1 MEMKLFMGTVCAA
14 LLLSG
19 SVVGGEEMPRPER
32 ILSGYSGFFLGQH
45 KAAEMEKLY
54 FTKMKEAGFTSVE
67 LKIQQNQTRRMDVMK
82 YEADIAELA
91 HRAAANGLWFQIY
104 LYPEH
109 YSGNRIPDWPEHRKL
124 PSFVDE
130 NGTAHSNTF
139 SLIDYEVWKETFR
152 HAFAFA
158 ELSRKYPIGA
168 LKFDIETISNTG
180 ISYDDRAW
188 RLFAASHP
196 DFPAETPAAERV
208 PLLKKKDAMKVY
220 SGWFMGEFDKVVRR
234 LETELHAINPQ
245 LSLGVMPATH
255 GWMSDAF
262 IRLLGTAGAP
272 AVIDDWSMYNGEG
285 FNSQVI
291 AARDAVKRK
300 NPHNLYVPWFRI
312 NSYSTAQLASN
323 VYHAAVRTDGYSNWT
338 MAMIAGLSLPS
349 SYALPAGETAEKY
362 FAAYRTANQA
372 VAMDIRE
379 KTLGQATRIPFVA
392 VKALVPPLNYSRLT
406 IPELVPSGNGDLGSG
421 QQEFV
426 LRDQRTLLIYA
437 EAGREIK
444 IKLRHLAGQNRPL
457 ALQYAVLD
465 REKKV
470 LRNEAISPSGE
481 ETFTVRAPYTGMYAL
496 VVTGGNDGQAWYSV
510 QVFNPYFAFDARG
523 GVYFFSAPVRFYTT
537 ARVMTVDSSERQAF
551 SLSLNA
557 GKPQVYAGKQSY
569 RIDSLSGM
577 TQVDFAKPNPPLS
590 GYYTQDFII
599 RLPGERM
606 PLLFASPER
615 VLKPA
620 E

>member
-1 MEMKLFMGTVCAA
+1 MNMKFFTGTVCAA

-19 SVVGGEEMPRPER
+19 AVSGDEKVPRPER
-32 ILSGYSGFFLGQH
+32 ILSGYSGFFLGVH
-45 KAAEMEKLY
+45 KGAEMEKIY
-54 FTKMKEAGFTSVE
+54 FKKMKETGFTSVE

-82 YEADIAELA
+82 YEADIADLA
-91 HRAAANGLWFQIY
+91 RRAADNGLWFQIY

-109 YSGNRIPDWPEHRKL
+109 YSGNRIPDWQEHQKL
-124 PSFVDE
+124 PAFVDE
-130 NGTAHSNTF
+130 NGKEHSNTF
-139 SLIDYEVWKETFR
+139 SLIDYEVWKENFR

-158 ELSRKYPIGA
+158 ELSRKYPVGA
-168 LKFDIETISNTG
+168 LKLDIETISNTG

-196 DFPAETPAAERV
+196 EFPAEAPAAERV
-208 PLLKKKDAMKVY
+208 PLLKKKNAMQVY
-220 SGWFMGEFDKVVRR
+220 SDWFMREFDQVVRR
-234 LETELHAINPQ
+234 LEKELHAINPK

-262 IRLLGTAGAP
+262 IRLLGTADAP

-285 FNSQVI
+285 FNAQVI
-291 AARDAVKRK
+291 ASRDAVKRK

-323 VYHAAVRTDGYSNWT
+323 AYHAAVRTDGYSNWT
-338 MAMIAGLSLPS
+338 MAMVTGQKLPGA
-349 SYALPAGETAEKY
+349 YALPAGETAEKY
-362 FAAYRTANQA
+362 FEAYRTANQA
-372 VAMDIRE
+372 VALDIRE
-379 KTLGQATRIPFVA
+379 KTLAKGNRIPFVA
-392 VKALVPPLNYSRLT
+392 VKSLVPPLNYSRLT
-406 IPELVPSGNGDLGSG
+406 VPELIPSGNGDLRSG

-426 LRDQRTLLIYA
+426 IRDQRTLLIYA

-444 IKLRHLAGQNRPL
+444 VKLRHLAGQNRPL

-465 REKKV
+465 REKKL

-481 ETFTVRAPYTGMYAL
+481 ETFTVRAPYTGTYAL
-496 VVTGGNDGQAWYSV
+496 VVSGGNDGQAWYSV
-510 QVFNPYFAFDARG
+510 QVFNPYFAFDARDSF
-523 GVYFFSAPVRFYTT
+523 YFFGAPVRFYTT
-537 ARVMTVDSSERQAF
+537 ARQMTVESSERQAF

-557 GKPQVYAGKQSY
+557 GKPQVYSGKRSY

-577 TQVDFAKPNPPLS
+577 TQVDFAKPDPPLS
-590 GYYTQDFII
+590 GYYTQDFVI